1 MVTENDAL
9 IEEMLNRGTSAPE
22 PGAEEDRV
30 IHKGDDNIPMPI
42 VRSSLTSAG
51 YTYIYD
57 TRTGER
63 SVTNNN
69 MLRAQLRKKRPD
81 GSRVFTTIKPSFE
94 PEKGQFKC
102 LLHPKDPNRA
112 HYDYL
117 GLPVCHTAH
126 IPSPFHVRQH
136 MQKRHRVEWQV
147 IEEERKEQE
156 RQDDKQFQR
165 EVLMGV
171 RKAVPVPTEVGIAS
185 GVSGEA
191 PLYVS
196 DKPKRK

>member
-102 LLHPKDPNRA
+102 LLHPEDSNRA

-171 RKAVPVPTEVGIAS
+171 RKAVPVPTSVGIAS
-185 GVSGEA
+185 DVSGEA